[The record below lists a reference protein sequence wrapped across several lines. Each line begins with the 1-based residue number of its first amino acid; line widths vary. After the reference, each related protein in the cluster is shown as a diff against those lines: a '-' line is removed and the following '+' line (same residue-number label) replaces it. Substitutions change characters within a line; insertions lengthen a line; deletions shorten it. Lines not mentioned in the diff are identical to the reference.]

1 MKYFLSIRPW
11 AALGILAALGA
22 VLLGVFVVFGADSS
36 TTAVGPV
43 QHRVE
48 LVAAVTSGQVSENWA
63 IVDGRTV
70 GEATLA
76 LDDGRTV
83 TIAAS
88 TAGEIACTE
97 VQVANSCVL
106 LADMLGPAVV
116 WFALVPA
123 DKEDGD
129 QFLTLPALVDMLEG
143 GDLGVV
149 SNGWVV
155 PLTTGVERT
164 CDIETVSL
172 RDFINTFGPNSAV
185 TILDLLRDEVT
196 EVVCTR

>member
-1 MKYFLSIRPW
+1 M
-11 AALGILAALGA
+11 
-22 VLLGVFVVFGADSS
+22 
-36 TTAVGPV
+36 

-83 TIAAS
+83 TIAGS

-123 DKEDGD
+123 DEQDGD

-172 RDFINTFGPNSAV
+172 RDFINTFGPDSAV

-196 EVVCTR
+196 EVVCTQ

>member
-11 AALGILAALGA
+11 AALGVLALLG
-22 VLLGVFVVFGADSS
+22 VVILGVFVVVGPDAS
-36 TTAVGPV
+36 TTSVGPV

-48 LVAAVTSGQVSENWA
+48 TVAVVASAQVSENWA
-63 IVDGRTV
+63 IIDGRTV
-70 GEATLA
+70 GEATLG

-83 TIAAS
+83 TIAGN

-116 WFALVPA
+116 WFTLVPA
-123 DKEDGD
+123 DAEDGD
-129 QFLTLPALVDMLEG
+129 RTLTLPALVDMLEG
-143 GDLGVV
+143 GDLGVS

-155 PLTTGVERT
+155 RLTTGVERT
-164 CDIETVSL
+164 CDVETVSL
-172 RDFINTFGPNSAV
+172 RDFINKFAPDSSV

-196 EVVCTR
+196 EVVCTQ